1 MPDVVEIDPRHRFP
15 YAASR
20 PEPDT
25 ARPFSSN
32 TIMCLGS
39 MKTSIVSSGSNT
51 RTPCA
56 SITQRTSAK
65 SMWTKLSDPVIS
77 VTETFA
83 VTATAEA
90 FCRVRERWWG

>member
-1 MPDVVEIDPRHRFP
+1 MPSLRP

-20 PEPDT
+20 WAAAE
-25 ARPFSSN
+25 RPVSSN
-32 TIMCLGS
+32 TIRWRGS
-39 MKTSIVSSGSNT
+39 MKTSIVSSGSKT

-65 SMWTKLSDPVIS
+65 SRWTKLSEPVIS
-77 VTETFA
+77 VTDTLA

-90 FCRVRERWWG
+90 LGRVRERWWGWKPIV